1 MPMRSQTAADVL
13 LDASVLCRFA
23 QHDLVEKLRDYL
35 GERARITPDVE
46 RELLRLSARSELG
59 QLHDFLAQ
67 DGAVVRAAGKWP
79 RTTKNLPDAL
89 KLEFA
94 KLLELKRAIGD
105 HERAHAG
112 EIATVLMATH
122 RGCDLVVMD
131 DNWGADLARKT
142 HGLTVMSTAR
152 LAQEMAVAG
161 VLSDAEAFA
170 VFDSAAPDDVGRE
183 RFEAGLRRLRS

>member
-23 QHDLVEKLRDYL
+23 QHGLVKKLRDYL
-35 GERARITPDVE
+35 GHRARITPDVE
-46 RELLRLSARSELG
+46 RELLRLSARSEFS

-67 DGAVVRAAGKWP
+67 DGAVVRSAGKWP

-89 KLEFA
+89 KPEFIR
-94 KLLELKRAIGD
+94 LLELKRAIGE
-105 HERAHAG
+105 HQRAHAG
-112 EIATVLMATH
+112 EIATVLMAKH
-122 RGCDLVVMD
+122 RGCDLVIMD

-142 HGLTVMSTAR
+142 HALTVMSTAR
-152 LAQEMAVAG
+152 LAQEMTVAG
-161 VLSDAEAFA
+161 ALSEAEAFA
-170 VFDSAAPDDVGRE
+170 VFDSATPDGVGRE